1 LYFSPAHQNFIDLLG
16 KPLFLLYMK
25 KLLTL
30 LGCGILLQAQAQ
42 TTNEK
47 WDLRKCVDYATQNNI
62 SVKQADIQARIS
74 ALQARQA
81 KLSQYPTLN
90 MNSGTGVRFGRS
102 IDPTTN
108 QFSTSQ
114 FLYQNFGM
122 NANIQLYNNGSLRY
136 TLQAADF
143 NAKAALAEV
152 ERAANDV
159 SLNVANFYLQILA
172 AREQVKITQVQIAQS
187 QSQLDI
193 TKKRVEA
200 GVLPELNQAEIE
212 AQLANDSSNYVTA
225 VTNYE
230 LNILNLKGLLNLDP
244 AIAFEI
250 DTPPVESI
258 PLESFGDLQPEL
270 VYQLAMTS
278 QPLQKANDFRIK
290 AAQKSVLAAKGQMYP
305 TLTFGG
311 NLASNFS
318 NSFKSTTGFT
328 FLGYRPVTG
337 AEPKVTVSN
346 VDYYVQE
353 PLYRFNQQ
361 SRSFSGLWDGWA
373 NQISNNFG
381 QNVGIN
387 LSVPIFNSGQSRVAY
402 QRSKLDLRNV
412 ELQKTQADLKL
423 KQDIYTAYNNATA
436 ALQKFN
442 AGKKAVENAQKAY
455 DFALKRYEVGL
466 LGSLDLITNQNNL
479 LRAKVQQLSNQYDY
493 VFKMKV
499 LEFYKGQGLKL

>member
-1 LYFSPAHQNFIDLLG
+1 
-16 KPLFLLYMK
+16 MR
-25 KLLTL
+25 KLITL
-30 LGCGILLQAQAQ
+30 LGCAFLLQGQAQ

-47 WDLRKCVDYATQNNI
+47 WDLRKCVDYATVNNI

-81 KLSQYPTLN
+81 KLNQYPSLN

-108 QFSTSQ
+108 QFSTNQ
-114 FLYQNFGM
+114 FLYQNFGL
-122 NANIQLYNNGSLRY
+122 NTGIQLFNNGSIKNNIL
-136 TLQAADF
+136 AANF
-143 NAKAALAEV
+143 SAQAALADV
-152 ERAANDV
+152 ERAANDI
-159 SLNVANFYLQILA
+159 SLNVANFYLQVLA
-172 AREQVKITQVQIAQS
+172 SREQVKVTQVQIAQS
-187 QSQLDI
+187 QTQLDI

-212 AQLANDSSNYVTA
+212 AQLANDSSNYVAA
-225 VTNYE
+225 VTSFE

-244 AIAFEI
+244 AIVFELE
-250 DTPPVESI
+250 TPPVESI
-258 PLESFGDLQPEL
+258 PVESFGDLQPEL
-270 VYQLAMTS
+270 VYQLAITT

-290 AAQKSVLAAKGQMYP
+290 AAQKSVLVAKAQMYP
-305 TLTFGG
+305 TITFGG
-311 NLASNFS
+311 NLATNFS
-318 NSFKSTTGFT
+318 NSFKKTTGLT
-328 FLGYRPVTG
+328 FLGYSPVTG
-337 AEPKVTVSN
+337 NEPIVTVSN
-346 VDYYVQE
+346 VDYYVQS
-353 PLYRFNQQ
+353 PLYRFSQQ
-361 SRSFSGLWDGWA
+361 TRGFGGLWEGWT
-373 NQISNNFG
+373 NQITNNFG
-381 QNVGIN
+381 QNVGLNFSI
-387 LSVPIFNSGQSRVAY
+387 PIFNNGQGKTAY
-402 QRSKLDLRNV
+402 QRSKLDLKNV

-423 KQDIYTAYNNATA
+423 KQDIYTAYNSATA

-442 AGKKAVENAQKAY
+442 AGKKAVESAQKAY

>member
-1 LYFSPAHQNFIDLLG
+1 MDVVF
-16 KPLFLLYMK
+16 FL
-25 KLLTL
+25 
-30 LGCGILLQAQAQ
+30 QVHAQ

-81 KLSQYPTLN
+81 KLSQYPSLN

-114 FLYQNFGM
+114 FLYQNFGI
-122 NANIQLYNNGSLRY
+122 NAGLQLYNNGSLRY

-159 SLNVANFYLQILA
+159 SLNVANFYLQVLA
-172 AREQVKITQVQIAQS
+172 SREQVKITQVQIAQS

-258 PLESFGDLQPEL
+258 PIESFGDLQPEL
-270 VYQLAMTS
+270 VYQLAMTT

-290 AAQKSVLAAKGQMYP
+290 AAQKSVLAA
-305 TLTFGG
+305 
-311 NLASNFS
+311 
-318 NSFKSTTGFT
+318 
-328 FLGYRPVTG
+328 
-337 AEPKVTVSN
+337 E
-346 VDYYVQE
+346 
-353 PLYRFNQQ
+353 
-361 SRSFSGLWDGWA
+361 
-373 NQISNNFG
+373 
-381 QNVGIN
+381 
-387 LSVPIFNSGQSRVAY
+387 
-402 QRSKLDLRNV
+402 
-412 ELQKTQADLKL
+412 
-423 KQDIYTAYNNATA
+423 DIT
-436 ALQKFN
+436 
-442 AGKKAVENAQKAY
+442 
-455 DFALKRYEVGL
+455 
-466 LGSLDLITNQNNL
+466 S
-479 LRAKVQQLSNQYDY
+479 S
-493 VFKMKV
+493 
-499 LEFYKGQGLKL
+499 